1 MHLHGTRRGLWAL
14 LVCLPVSLAMKG
26 SVDLV
31 VDRERGGSAVGLWNR
46 FTYLAGGH
54 VFTKVTFASAAP
66 PLSDDSSLWSLT
78 CTPSELNAILQGD
91 VCEPGRNFSREW

>member
-1 MHLHGTRRGLWAL
+1 MHSHGIRRGLRVLVL
-14 LVCLPVSLAMKG
+14 LLPAALAMKG
-26 SVDLV
+26 TVNLV

-54 VFTKVTFASAAP
+54 VYTNVQFTSASP
-66 PLSDDSSLWSLT
+66 PLYDSSNLWSLA

-91 VCEPGRNFSREW
+91 VCEPGRNFSRDW